1 MPIDDMRE
9 MVRTIN
15 ANEVDPEDR
24 LTDEVYTLIGTPES
38 PVFGMSSGLGG
49 QGQETFLTARF

>member
-1 MPIDDMRE
+1 M
-9 MVRTIN
+9 RTIN
-15 ANEVDPEDR
+15 ENEVDPEDR
-24 LTDEVYTLIGTPES
+24 LTDEVYTLIGTPEN